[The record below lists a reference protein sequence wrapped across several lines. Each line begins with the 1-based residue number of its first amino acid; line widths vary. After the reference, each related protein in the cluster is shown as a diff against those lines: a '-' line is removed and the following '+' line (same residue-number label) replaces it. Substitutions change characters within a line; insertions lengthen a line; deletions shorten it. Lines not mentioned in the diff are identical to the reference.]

1 MTGGQNSVKRSS
13 RMINSHDKQ
22 VDIIRNNPDVILSVT
37 RKYDGKAFPFSVTCS
52 LPIIFD
58 YHTDS
63 YIHLSFLINTPAKSY
78 NFPEGEMDKRN
89 PFVSY
94 TVIIQSFRAKLINL
108 VTPKY
113 LRNQGFASA
122 ILDIVSEVIKE
133 YNKLIKSKNIHDLK
147 DYSTIDPIT
156 GYASS
161 CDEDPKLNNEQ
172 LKMFYKKHGFEINE
186 KGYIKKSFTE

>member
-1 MTGGQNSVKRSS
+1 
-13 RMINSHDKQ
+13 
-22 VDIIRNNPDVILSVT
+22 
-37 RKYDGKAFPFSVTCS
+37 
-52 LPIIFD
+52 
-58 YHTDS
+58 
-63 YIHLSFLINTPAKSY
+63 
-78 NFPEGEMDKRN
+78 MDKSN
-89 PFVSY
+89 PYVSY

-147 DYSTIDPIT
+147 DYSTIDFIT

-161 CDEDPKLNNEQ
+161 CDEEPKLNNEQ

-186 KGYIKKSFTE
+186 KGYMMKSFTE